1 MEEVWR
7 TDWCRARAKYEG
19 NRGLLQLPRQEG
31 AAAEHGGKGGD
42 RELSRRQT
50 QQREGERRVGLQ
62 GSGLGA
68 QGEQRGLP

>member
-19 NRGLLQLPRQEG
+19 IRGLLQLPRQEG

-50 QQREGERRVGLQ
+50 QQHEGER
-62 GSGLGA
+62 
-68 QGEQRGLP
+68 